1 MRNLSRL
8 GEDTWVYPEYT
19 EFELRFLLALVDAA
33 DAAERGQCEAF
44 QVARAV
50 LPQVKEQWVRDAGR
64 SYEQQ
69 GYLGPAISRPLDG
82 RIILT
87 ISGKARKATESLRAE
102 IAATQQPKPKIG
114 F

>member
-1 MRNLSRL
+1 M
-8 GEDTWVYPEYT
+8 GYPEYT

-50 LPQVKEQWVRDAGR
+50 LPQVKEQWVRDAVR